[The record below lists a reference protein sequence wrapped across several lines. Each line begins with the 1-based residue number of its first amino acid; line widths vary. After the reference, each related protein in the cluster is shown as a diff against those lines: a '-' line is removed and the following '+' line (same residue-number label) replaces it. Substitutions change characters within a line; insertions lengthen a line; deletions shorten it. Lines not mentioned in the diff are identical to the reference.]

1 MRQSYA
7 TEREEQDRITTLAA
21 SGAPED
27 LARDMVLLAPLSAG
41 LDVVVLAQDSGS
53 DVGKAGAL
61 YFAVGRELGLDRVRS
76 LVERFHPPEHWDRL
90 ALRRLMGD
98 LSSAQRGIAGVLLK
112 NGKSVEQWSGDN
124 ADALARTRDFL
135 AAMESSGDL
144 SVAKLMLASSQI
156 QNLV

>member
-1 MRQSYA
+1 
-7 TEREEQDRITTLAA
+7 
-21 SGAPED
+21 
-27 LARDMVLLAPLSAG
+27 
-41 LDVVVLAQDSGS
+41 VVAQDSGS
-53 DVGKAGAL
+53 DVGRAGIL
-61 YFAVGRELGLDRVRS
+61 YLAVGRELGLDRLRT

-98 LSSAQRGIAGVLLK
+98 LSGAQRGIAAVLLK